1 MDLFFFRCLFRVSAA
16 RLLLSRQMEAEK
28 TKLLI
33 AMETQRVVEKEA
45 ETERKKSTIEAQMLS
60 DVSRIN
66 MEKVLCRLL
75 GTIPT

>member
-1 MDLFFFRCLFRVSAA
+1 
-16 RLLLSRQMEAEK
+16 MEAEK

-33 AMETQRVVEKEA
+33 ATEAQRVVEKEA

-66 MEKVLCRLL
+66 MDKVRKRRRICLPH
-75 GTIPT
+75 T

>member
-1 MDLFFFRCLFRVSAA
+1 MT
-16 RLLLSRQMEAEK
+16 LSPNNVWQMEAEK

-33 AMETQRVVEKEA
+33 ATEAQRVVEKEA

-66 MEKVLCRLL
+66 MDKV
-75 GTIPT
+75 